1 MFHIY
6 WVDVT
11 VGACTISPMTAS
23 LGQQLHFVFII
34 LHNLLHFLFVALK
47 HKRPYISPL
56 YLYNVYLYQAYALYM
71 IHEKDIRRLFMK
83 MGSFTFLQCV
93 LITSVGFTYRNLI
106 DKNKLP
112 YISQTRGRY
121 QKVVHE
127 NGLLYISPVNG
138 INIRLLS
145 MK

>member
-1 MFHIY
+1 
-6 WVDVT
+6 
-11 VGACTISPMTAS
+11 
-23 LGQQLHFVFII
+23 
-34 LHNLLHFLFVALK
+34 
-47 HKRPYISPL
+47 
-56 YLYNVYLYQAYALYM
+56 M

-83 MGSFTFLQCV
+83 IGSFTFLLCV

-121 QKVVHE
+121 QKVAHE